1 MTIKEIAALAEQMLG
16 LKEPRFG
23 DGGGRARKKTF
34 SPR

>member
-16 LKEPRFG
+16 LKEP
-23 DGGGRARKKTF
+23 ASETEAAERKKTF